1 MDAFLQS
8 EEWQKLSE
16 ELKQFLHTVFAHPEA
31 KSRPQ
36 ASQLIHHPWLRLSGQ
51 DGMAMA

>member
-1 MDAFLQS
+1 MDAFFQS
-8 EEWQKLSE
+8 EQWQKLSE
-16 ELKQFLHTVFAHPEA
+16 GLRQFLHTVFAHQP

-36 ASQLIHHPWLRLSGQ
+36 ASQLMHHPWLRSGQ